1 MKLRYVVNVL
11 DSRSDLAGADQI
23 LPSYDCAMLARAPHT
38 TCVKVPLRIA
48 ASSTFGIVDY
58 HCYNHL
64 D

>member
-1 MKLRYVVNVL
+1 MKLRYMVNVL

-23 LPSYDCAMLARAPHT
+23 LPSYEYAMLARASHT
-38 TCVKVPLRIA
+38 TCVKVALRIA
-48 ASSTFGIVDY
+48 AASTFGIVDY